1 MRRARISVESA
12 SWAEL
17 GGWVGSGGRKQA
29 QGVSSRQ
36 GRPATRKGKPRTW
49 MDHVECLAW
58 NVSLARLLHD
68 EENDDDND
76 DNDDDDEAMST
87 VFEGTFI

>member
-1 MRRARISVESA
+1 
-12 SWAEL
+12 
-17 GGWVGSGGRKQA
+17 
-29 QGVSSRQ
+29 
-36 GRPATRKGKPRTW
+36 

>member
-1 MRRARISVESA
+1 
-12 SWAEL
+12 
-17 GGWVGSGGRKQA
+17 
-29 QGVSSRQ
+29 
-36 GRPATRKGKPRTW
+36 

-58 NVSLARLLHD
+58 NVLLARLLHD
-68 EENDDDND
+68 EENDDDSD